1 MKREKVHF
9 SRQSKYVS
17 QKSKTTRRATGVHKG
32 KSQTREIRLRKSK
45 KKNSFTEFCYVYYN
59 CSSVS
64 LCMCALVNGCLRR
77 RAVRAV

>member
-45 KKNSFTEFCYVYYN
+45 KKTPSLNSATSITIVQVCH
-59 CSSVS
+59 
-64 LCMCALVNGCLRR
+64 CAC
-77 RAVRAV
+77 VRWLTDV